1 MSKIFLIALTVF
13 TFFINA
19 TFSFAQPPEGKKGK
33 SKGRQRGP
41 VTSLVKYDT
50 NKDGKVSR
58 EEQISH
64 FDLLDGNSDGIL
76 ETGEM
81 PLPHGKDGT
90 DPGDLHGI
98 SVGFID
104 SYDKDNDRLVTKKE
118 FIEHFD
124 YLDTN
129 DDGFL
134 VESEMTY
141 HD

>member
-1 MSKIFLIALTVF
+1 MKKIFFIGLAIFVLIVVSAV
-13 TFFINA
+13 
-19 TFSFAQPPEGKKGK
+19 SAQPPAGKAGKAKGQK
-33 SKGRQRGP
+33 RGP

-50 NKDGKVSR
+50 NRDGKVSR
-58 EEQISH
+58 QEQISH
-64 FDLLDGNSDGIL
+64 FDLLDGDGDGIL
-76 ETGEM
+76 RTGEM

-98 SVGFID
+98 SVGFIN

-118 FIEHFD
+118 FIKHFD
-124 YLDTN
+124 NLDAN
-129 DDGFL
+129 GDGFL